1 MIGKRHA
8 YRIVTVLAAAA
19 LILAGCKITYSF
31 SGTSIQ
37 PDVKTI
43 CIEQVV
49 NKATKVN
56 PALANQ
62 ITESLNDKFKR
73 LTKLSTVEEDGDLN
87 LAVTIES
94 YDVRAAAISANDV
107 AAMNRL
113 TITVKIK
120 FTNNL
125 HPENNVESSFAGYDD
140 FDATQ
145 SLDAVE
151 ASLCDAIVEKLVD
164 DIFNATVAQW

>member
-1 MIGKRHA
+1 MNPLSRTIA
-8 YRIVTVLAAAA
+8 LLALAAASLMA
-19 LILAGCKITYSF
+19 AGCKITYSF
-31 SGTSIQ
+31 SGTSIRA
-37 PDVKTI
+37 DVNTI
-43 CIEQVV
+43 CIEPAV

-56 PALANQ
+56 PNLANQ
-62 ITESLNDKFKR
+62 LTEALNDKYHR
-73 LTKLSTVEEDGDLN
+73 LTKLEAVDEQGDLN
-87 LAVTIES
+87 LSVSIES
-94 YDVRAAAISANDV
+94 YDVRAAAITANDV

-120 FTNNL
+120 FTNNK
-125 HPENNVESSFAGYDD
+125 HPEDNIETSFAGYDD

-151 ASLCDAIVEKLVD
+151 ASLCDSIIEKIVD